1 MNRSAIR
8 RAEERDSN
16 EEIKESDGDRIEKIK
31 LDYENKI
38 QRLKEK
44 LDTQQL
50 EINDNDKNIE
60 ILTNLYEAGIIDKD
74 GRPL

>member
-50 EINDNDKNIE
+50 EINDNDRNIE